1 MPVCLVLQ
9 WQSSQEVI
17 SIDFLCVW
25 GRRDDSIVCIA
36 GGYDAIVCIVLSDKA
51 KQDVRGV
58 WESWKELSVGPLL
71 SQADSHG
78 VTCVELEAVPGLS
91 AVLSD

>member
-1 MPVCLVLQ
+1 MPMFLVSQ
-9 WQSSQEVI
+9 WQLFQEVSVKI
-17 SIDFLCVW
+17 YFLCVQS
-25 GRRDDSIVCIA
+25 DSIVCIA

-51 KQDVRGV
+51 KQDVRHV

-71 SQADSHG
+71 SQADSNG
-78 VTCVELEAVPGLS
+78 VTSVKLEAVPGLS